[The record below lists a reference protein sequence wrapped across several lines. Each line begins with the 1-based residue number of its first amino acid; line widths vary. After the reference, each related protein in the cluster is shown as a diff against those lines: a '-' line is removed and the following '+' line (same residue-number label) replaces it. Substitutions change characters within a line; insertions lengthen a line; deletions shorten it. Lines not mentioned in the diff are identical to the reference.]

1 MAKKEKFFVKPKK
14 VWTKKFSK
22 EEIREIWDCFIEASP
37 FSKEE
42 WKGKSLLEAF
52 DETRQFIHPETDKY
66 DDTVGV
72 QPKQMVLLRKE
83 LTNEEICHLFKVL
96 NSQVGSRYISTSSEW
111 SNVALRFLEDGF
123 INWERIIYN
132 VLEDMKNSSFFYVVG
147 SLLWKSSSLINFK
160 ASKEVIELIGREPS
174 TISDIEEV
182 LKLTSPELQKGSE
195 VKIEHTDIKKVLGK
209 RKDLWKKIK
218 GFVPQSKHILLSN
231 PNNFDKRLLP
241 KIEQIFGSKQIAK
254 LPEEEQFWVRFLI
267 NSLGLNLLDLDSK
280 FVKNQLKNLYK
291 DSSLVTKISN
301 EVDLKEGL
309 LKKLPISS
317 LSQAI
322 EIVSILN
329 EFPYIREQIK
339 RKDKVSKNDMEIL
352 SFIERVVSATQDQR
366 RKEFLIKMDWNF
378 WFSLHRYR
386 VLDPNDIFR
395 LGDLYEN
402 RAKSSTIPHIKG
414 KEGEYTYEI
423 LKKDNPLGLI
433 LGYATDCCQ
442 VIGNQGESCLR
453 RGYDRENSSFFA
465 VMKKNRVYAQSWV
478 WEKVTSDGKRIF
490 CFDSIEVLGKNLEAS
505 KDILNA
511 YKEVS
516 KKLIEEGYDLVI
528 AGADGNTMPKGM
540 DILGEYEDSSF
551 IEDFNLKTPFPG
563 TYSDAENEIYIIEGE
578 I

>member
-1 MAKKEKFFVKPKK
+1 MGKKEKFFVKPKK
-14 VWTKKFSK
+14 IWRKKFSK
-22 EEIREIWDCFIEASP
+22 EELKEIWDCFIEASP

-42 WKGKSLLEAF
+42 WKGKSLLKAF
-52 DETRQFIHPETDKY
+52 DQTRQFIHPETDKY

-72 QPKQMVLLRKE
+72 QPRQMVLLRKE
-83 LTNEEICHLFKVL
+83 LANKDICHLFKVL
-96 NSQVGSRYISTSSEW
+96 NSLVGSRYISQ
-111 SNVALRFLEDGF
+111 FIEDGF
-123 INWERIIYN
+123 INWERIIDN
-132 VLEDMKNSSFFYVVG
+132 ILEEMKNNSFFYVVG
-147 SLLWKSSSLINFK
+147 TMICKTSSLINFNV
-160 ASKEVIELIGREPS
+160 SKEVVELIGREPS
-174 TISDIEEV
+174 KISDIEEV
-182 LKLTSPELQKGSE
+182 LKLTYPNFQRGSE
-195 VKIEHTDIKKVLGK
+195 IKIEHTNIKKVLEN
-209 RKDLWKKIK
+209 RKALWKKTK
-218 GFVPQSKHILLSN
+218 GFSPQSKHILLAN
-231 PNNFDKRLLP
+231 PNNFDKKLLP
-241 KIEQIFGSKQIAK
+241 KIEEIFGSKQIAK
-254 LPEEEQFWVRFLI
+254 LPEEDQFWVRFLI
-267 NSLGLNLLDLDSK
+267 NSLGLNLLDLDSE
-280 FVKNQLKNLYK
+280 FVKNQLKNLYQE
-291 DSSLVTKISN
+291 SSLVRKISN

-322 EIVSILN
+322 EVVSILN

-339 RKDKVSKNDMEIL
+339 RKDKVLKNDMEIL
-352 SFIERVVSATQDQR
+352 SFIERVVSATQDKR

-386 VLDPNDIFR
+386 VLDHNDIFR

-402 RAKSSTIPHIKG
+402 RTKNSTIPHIKG
-414 KEGEYTYEI
+414 KKGEYTYEI

-442 VIGNQGESCLR
+442 VIGNEGESCLR

-478 WEKVTSDGKRIF
+478 WEKVTSNGKRIF

-528 AGADGNTMPKGM
+528 AGADGNTIPKGM
-540 DILGEYEDSSF
+540 DMLGKYKDSDF
-551 IEDFNLKTPFPG
+551 IRAFDLRSPFQG